1 MSNLEKLHET
11 FARTFRP
18 LSNLRGAGRICRI
31 INNSYLKH
39 KHSPIRLVKMRDG
52 TSINIDLRS
61 GTEWYSFYSGSYD
74 DAIIDL
80 IVGILKKIDGNFLD
94 VGGNI
99 GMYSVRVAARLEQD
113 RRSVCFEPM
122 PNNVSRIQ
130 ENAELNGVGERVIV
144 NAFALSD
151 QEGEAEL
158 VLREDFE
165 RGANTGNASIAI
177 SDEADQGFKKIRVQT
192 SKFDDVRARTSFGS
206 LPVAKVDIEGHEDF
220 FLSGAKGYLAH
231 DRPIIL
237 TEINNWYYKRRGTT
251 SSAVFSRT
259 LPADYQAVL
268 FKKSGSAHILKKIQI
283 EELAEFQGV
292 ETCIFYPEEKK
303 FYLD

>member
-1 MSNLEKLHET
+1 
-11 FARTFRP
+11 
-18 LSNLRGAGRICRI
+18 
-31 INNSYLKH
+31 
-39 KHSPIRLVKMRDG
+39 MRDG